1 MNFKKQAI
9 VAAAILA
16 VAGAANANL
25 TPITSAPYN
34 SNLAFVAVD
43 TVAKTSTLVDLGA
56 SFQQFLPQG
65 TTAAQYL
72 PGAMDGTMAS
82 GFNQTASALTYTPGT
97 TLSWDFSSNT
107 FKVNGA
113 AQATIGG
120 KAIDW
125 SPFNTFKAGTSTSST
140 KWGVIGAANGTY
152 NLDPAMDVYGLGA
165 QQGIELSTTGPAAV
179 TVDSTMITQ
188 AGGKV
193 NSLFVN
199 NSILGTNALANTAG
213 ASVATVGKAGY
224 LGNDNEFGLAGAW
237 GNQLAFSALAG
248 VNTSQNFYWTTD
260 ISADVNGGPAST
272 VVKYD
277 GQFAFNGTTLTY
289 TVPGVTPSVPEP
301 EGFALALVG
310 LAAIGFVARRRQA

>member
-25 TPITSAPYN
+25 TSIASN
-34 SNLAFVAVD
+34 STLAFVAVD

-56 SFQQFLPQG
+56 TFQQFLPQG

-82 GFNQTASALTYTPGT
+82 GFDQTASALTYTPGT

-125 SPFNTFKAGTSTSST
+125 SPFNTFKNGTSLAST
-140 KWGVIGAANGTY
+140 KWGVIGGAVGTY
-152 NLDPAMDVYGLGA
+152 NLDPALDTYGLGA
-165 QQGIELSTTGPAAV
+165 QTAFEIATTGPAAV
-179 TVDSTMITQ
+179 TVDSTTVGT

-193 NSLFVN
+193 NTLFVT
-199 NSILGTNALANTAG
+199 NSTLGTNAAANTAG
-213 ASVATVGKAGY
+213 ASVVNVGKNGY

-237 GNQLAFSALAG
+237 GNSLAFSALAG

-289 TVPGVTPSVPEP
+289 TVPGSVTPSVPEP